1 MKVNASLIADLASVP
16 SRIRAIEALGY
27 DAAFS
32 AEINSDP
39 FFPLLLAAEHS
50 ERVGLATAISVAFA
64 RNPMTVAN
72 VAHDLNQYSRGRFR
86 LGLGSQIAPHI
97 TKRFSMPWSQPA
109 ARMREF
115 VLALRAIWECW
126 LHGTPLDFRGEF
138 YQHTLMTPMFTPAN
152 REFPAPRVMVAAV
165 GPRMTEVAGEVADG
179 LIAHGFTTEKY
190 LREVTLPALERG
202 FAKGGRSR
210 AGFEISAPIIVV
222 SGMDRD
228 AFERSRQLVKLQLA
242 FYGSTPAYAPVLA
255 LHGWDELQPAL
266 NRLSKQ
272 GRWQEMGE
280 LIRDD
285 VLDAFAI
292 VCEDPGEIAT
302 RVAQRYGEL
311 IDTWQCTV
319 DLPDRDAQSAMLR
332 ALQGLVALRS
342 ATALVRNDA

>member
-1 MKVNASLIADLASVP
+1 MKINASLIADLASVP

-64 RNPMTVAN
+64 RSPMTVAN

-86 LGLGSQIAPHI
+86 LGLGSQIEPHI

-115 VLALRAIWECW
+115 VLALRAIWNCW
-126 LHGTPLDFRGEF
+126 LDGAPLDFRGEF
-138 YQHTLMTPMFTPAN
+138 YQHTLMTPMFTPAI
-152 REFPAPRVMVAAV
+152 RAFPAPPVMIAAV

-179 LIAHGFTTEKY
+179 LIAHGFTTERY
-190 LREVTLPALERG
+190 LREVTLPAIERG
-202 FAKGGRSR
+202 LAKAGRAR
-210 AGFEISAPIIVV
+210 AGFEVSAPIIVV

-242 FYGSTPAYAPVLA
+242 FYGSTPAYEPVLD
-255 LHGWDELQPAL
+255 LHGWGDLQPAL

-272 GRWQEMGE
+272 GKWQQMGE

-302 RVAQRYGEL
+302 RVAQRYGDL

-332 ALQGLVALRS
+332 ALQDPVALRPDTGS
-342 ATALVRNDA
+342 FRRDA

>member
-1 MKVNASLIADLASVP
+1 VKVNASLIADLASVP

-72 VAHDLNQYSRGRFR
+72 VSHDLNQYARGRFR

-115 VLALRAIWECW
+115 VLALRAIWNCW
-126 LHGTPLDFRGEF
+126 LHGAELDFRGEF

-152 REFPAPRVMVAAV
+152 RNFPAPRVMIAAV

-179 LIAHGFTTEKY
+179 LSALCFTTEKY
-190 LREVTLPALERG
+190 FRDATLPALERG
-202 FAKGGRSR
+202 FAQAGRARRLRGQRIDHRGVRHGSRRIRAQPSARAVAARVLRIHAGLRAGVGTARLGRSA
-210 AGFEISAPIIVV
+210 AGAEPIVEAGEV
-222 SGMDRD
+222 AGD
-228 AFERSRQLVKLQLA
+228 
-242 FYGSTPAYAPVLA
+242 
-255 LHGWDELQPAL
+255 
-266 NRLSKQ
+266 
-272 GRWQEMGE
+272 GR
-280 LIRDD
+280 
-285 VLDAFAI
+285 V
-292 VCEDPGEIAT
+292 DP
-302 RVAQRYGEL
+302 R
-311 IDTWQCTV
+311 
-319 DLPDRDAQSAMLR
+319 
-332 ALQGLVALRS
+332 
-342 ATALVRNDA
+342 